1 MTIVDTNVISELM
14 RPEPDLRV
22 ATWTRLQPYGE
33 LFTTS
38 VSEGELRYGIAILP
52 AGRRRRHL
60 ASMAD
65 EFFRATFTGRILA
78 FDRAAAAAF
87 SEIGARRREAGNP
100 IGSLDCQIAAIAK
113 THGAALATRDA
124 EDFREC
130 GVSVIDPW
138 KTV

>member
-22 ATWTRLQPYGE
+22 AAWTRLQPYGE

-52 AGRRRRHL
+52 AAKRRRHL
-60 ASMAD
+60 APIAD
-65 EFFRATFTGRILA
+65 EIFSTAFAGRILP

-100 IGSLDCQIAAIAK
+100 IDSLDCQIAAIAR
-113 THGAALATRDA
+113 THAATVATRDTR
-124 EDFREC
+124 DFQDC
-130 GVSVIDPW
+130 GVSVINPW
-138 KTV
+138 KAG

>member
-14 RPEPDLRV
+14 RPEPDVRV

-113 THGAALATRDA
+113 THGAALATRDT

>member
-22 ATWTRLQPYGE
+22 AAWTQLQPYGE

-38 VSEGELRYGIAILP
+38 ITEGELRYGIAILP

-60 ASMAD
+60 TSIAD
-65 EFFRATFTGRILA
+65 EFFHATFTGRVLA

-87 SEIGARRREAGNP
+87 SEIGAQRREAGNP
-100 IGSLDCQIAAIAK
+100 IGSLDCQIAAIAR
-113 THGAALATRDA
+113 THGATVATRDTD
-124 EDFREC
+124 DFQDC
-130 GVSVIDPW
+130 GVSVINPW